1 MTSASPSNQWP
12 TGDTAVGAGSDDD
25 EAVTMGSRSIPT
37 DEGSAAPVSAD
48 GMLTPDTLAEVY
60 RARFDGVIDYRKRV
74 WQVLVASL
82 FRERLGHPRR
92 VLDLAAGYGDFINN
106 IVAPEKFAIDLNPDA
121 RLHLGADVTLFAIDA
136 TTPWPVPAGSLD
148 AVFTSN
154 FFEHLPTAD
163 ALLGILGQA
172 ADALRPGG
180 RLIAIGPNMRF
191 TLKEYWDFLD
201 HRLPLTERSLKEALE
216 LRGFKVI
223 ECIPRLLPYS
233 MESHRQVPPALIK
246 LYCHLPFAWRFLGKQ
261 FLLVAEKI

>member
-1 MTSASPSNQWP
+1 
-12 TGDTAVGAGSDDD
+12 
-25 EAVTMGSRSIPT
+25 
-37 DEGSAAPVSAD
+37 
-48 GMLTPDTLAEVY
+48 MLTPETLAEVY
-60 RARFDGVIDYRKRV
+60 RTRFNGVIDYRRRV

-82 FRERLGHPRR
+82 FRERLGNPRR

-106 IVAPEKFAIDLNPDA
+106 IVAPEKFAIDFNPDA
-121 RLHLGADVTLFAIDA
+121 KLHLSSDVTLFSIDA

-154 FFEHLPTAD
+154 FFEHLPSAD

-172 ADALRPGG
+172 ASALRPGG
-180 RLIAIGPNMRF
+180 RLVAIGPNMRF

-223 ECIPRLLPYS
+223 ECVPRLLPYS
-233 MESHRQVPPALIK
+233 MESHRQVSPVLIK

>member
-1 MTSASPSNQWP
+1 MQ
-12 TGDTAVGAGSDDD
+12 
-25 EAVTMGSRSIPT
+25 SRSSVLEATVQPSGTGI
-37 DEGSAAPVSAD
+37 SSD
-48 GMLTPDTLAEVY
+48 GMLTPETLSEVY
-60 RARFDGVIDYRKRV
+60 RNRFDGVIEYRKRV
-74 WQVLVASL
+74 WQVLVESL
-82 FRERLGHPRR
+82 FLPRLGHPTR

-106 IVAPEKFAIDLNPDA
+106 IEAPEKFAIDLNPDA
-121 RLHLGADVTLFAIDA
+121 KVQLGSDVTLFSIDA

-163 ALLGILGQA
+163 ALLGILAQA
-172 ADALRPGG
+172 AAALRPGG
-180 RLIAIGPNMRF
+180 RLVAIGPNMRF

-246 LYCHLPFAWRFLGKQ
+246 LYCKMPFAWRFLGKQ
-261 FLLVAEKI
+261 FLLVAERV